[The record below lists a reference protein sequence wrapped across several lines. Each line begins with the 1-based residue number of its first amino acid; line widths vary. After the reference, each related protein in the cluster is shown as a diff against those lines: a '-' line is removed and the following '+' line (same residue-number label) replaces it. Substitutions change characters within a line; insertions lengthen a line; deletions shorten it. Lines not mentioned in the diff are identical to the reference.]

1 VLAYVLDEA
10 LDQGG
15 FFRVERGFVLAQ
27 CGRGISGT
35 FRQRLDHAR
44 FGRVS
49 GFRQLVCTAVGF
61 AALRSVGDVL
71 IPERHVPYGITKGA
85 DACERCSFVLLFGKL
100 PSEVG
105 QLCVDLFPALSEHVR
120 NCLTFGSFGCHTD
133 FVRRKRREFLA
144 KIALARDGGG
154 GGLQTRTIARGDGW
168 SVAEVTCTLGPKDR
182 PFEESHRTAS
192 VAIVT
197 AGTFQYCSRGGRE
210 LMTPGSL
217 MLVGSEQLFEC
228 RHEHGSGD
236 RCISFSY
243 SPKFLDRLDAG
254 PVFRGMRIPPVR
266 SMAPLLARASAA
278 FAGDVSTSWEE
289 LGIELAASAAQMDRG
304 LSRGSDNA
312 GPGATE
318 RVSRVVR
325 MMEDEP
331 DDAHELS
338 ELARQA
344 RLSLYHFL
352 RIFQKVA
359 GVTPHQ
365 YLLRRRLHH
374 AAVRLRTKPAKVVD
388 IALESG
394 FGDISNFNRTFR
406 AEFGVSPRTWRGGG
420 WIS

>member
-1 VLAYVLDEA
+1 M
-10 LDQGG
+10 
-15 FFRVERGFVLAQ
+15 
-27 CGRGISGT
+27 
-35 FRQRLDHAR
+35 
-44 FGRVS
+44 
-49 GFRQLVCTAVGF
+49 
-61 AALRSVGDVL
+61 
-71 IPERHVPYGITKGA
+71 
-85 DACERCSFVLLFGKL
+85 
-100 PSEVG
+100 
-105 QLCVDLFPALSEHVR
+105 
-120 NCLTFGSFGCHTD
+120 
-133 FVRRKRREFLA
+133 A

-168 SVAEVTCTLGPKDR
+168 SVAEVTCTLGPQDR

-228 RHEHGSGD
+228 GHEHGSGD

-243 SPKFLDRLDAG
+243 SPEFLDRLDAG

-266 SMAPLLARASAA
+266 GVAPLLARASAA
-278 FAGDVSTSWEE
+278 FAGDVSISWEE

-304 LSRGSDNA
+304 LSRGLDDAS
-312 GPGATE
+312 PGATE

-325 MMEDEP
+325 MMED
-331 DDAHELS
+331 DADNAHELS
-338 ELARQA
+338 GLARQA
-344 RLSLYHFL
+344 RLSPYHFL
-352 RIFQKVA
+352 RTFQKVA

-374 AAVRLRTKPAKVVD
+374 AAVRLKTEPAKVVD

-420 WIS
+420 RIS